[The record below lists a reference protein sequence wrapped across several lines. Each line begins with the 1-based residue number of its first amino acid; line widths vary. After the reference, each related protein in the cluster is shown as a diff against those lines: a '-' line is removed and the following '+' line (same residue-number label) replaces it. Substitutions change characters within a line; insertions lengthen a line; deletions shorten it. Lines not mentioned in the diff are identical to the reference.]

1 MKTLAAL
8 ALGLA
13 LAAGSAL
20 ANNTP
25 VGVWKTID
33 DKTKTER
40 AQIRITE
47 SGGVLSGR
55 IERLLAP
62 DANHDAVCDKCTDDR
77 KGQPMVGLEIVRGV
91 SKTDGRDLWEGGT
104 ILDAAEGKI
113 YRVRMTPIEGGAR
126 MEVRGF
132 VGTPML
138 GRTQTWIRVE

>member
-8 ALGLA
+8 ALGLVLGA
-13 LAAGSAL
+13 GTTWAAAS
-20 ANNTP
+20 P
-25 VGVWKTID
+25 VGLWKTID

-40 AQIRITE
+40 AHIRISE
-47 SGGVLSGR
+47 SGGVISGR

-62 DANHDAVCDKCTDDR
+62 EAKADGVCDKCSDDR

-91 SKTDGRDLWEGGT
+91 SKAEGRDVWEGGT
-104 ILDAAEGKI
+104 ILDAAEGKV